1 MLMSGERESRHLTS
15 AVGECH
21 AASPLHPSFLGLT
34 WRVMQR
40 YTQLAR
46 LGWREMHLG
55 DWVSVKLFQ
64 SA

>member
-1 MLMSGERESRHLTS
+1 MLMSGERGSRHLTS
-15 AVGECH
+15 AVGERR

-34 WRVMQR
+34 QRVMQR
-40 YTQLAR
+40 HAQLAR

-55 DWVSVKLFQ
+55 GWVSAELFQ

>member
-15 AVGECH
+15 AVGERR
-21 AASPLHPSFLGLT
+21 AASPLRPSFLGLT
-34 WRVMQR
+34 RRVMQR
-40 YTQLAR
+40 HAQPAR

-55 DWVSVKLFQ
+55 GWVSAELFQ